1 MIKKGAR
8 RRAVA
13 IGSAVAASLLL
24 TLATSSAASAAPMRT
39 LNLYIQCGTGEA
51 YGLEVATN
59 GPDSPSGWYEPDGYS
74 YGAKTFVVS
83 IPASATT
90 LQVAPLSCA
99 GQPAGTNGS
108 TVTYRPYSITAG
120 TSTINANA
128 YCNDYS
134 FYGELIFDCP
144 LSSVTYS

>member
-8 RRAVA
+8 KKAIA

-24 TLATSSAASAAPMRT
+24 TLATSSAASADTMRT
-39 LNLYIQCGTGEA
+39 LNLYITCGTGEA
-51 YGLEVATN
+51 YGLQVATN
-59 GPDSPSGWYEPDGYS
+59 VSSGWYQPSGYS
-74 YGAKTFVVS
+74 YGNKTFVVS

-99 GQPAGTNGS
+99 GQPTGTYGS
-108 TVTYRPYSITAG
+108 TSTWRPYSITAG
-120 TSTINANA
+120 TSTINASA

>member
-24 TLATSSAASAAPMRT
+24 TLATSSAASADTMRT

-51 YGLEVATN
+51 YGLQVATN
-59 GPDSPSGWYEPDGYS
+59 VSSGWYQPDGYS
-74 YGAKTFVVS
+74 YGSKTFVVS

-134 FYGELIFDCP
+134 FYGVLIFDCP